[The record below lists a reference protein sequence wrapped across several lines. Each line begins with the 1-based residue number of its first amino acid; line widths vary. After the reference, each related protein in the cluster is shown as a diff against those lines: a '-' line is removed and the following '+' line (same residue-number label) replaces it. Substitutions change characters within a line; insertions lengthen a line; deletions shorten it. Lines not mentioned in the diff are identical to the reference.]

1 MDEGSKSRQP
11 QKKLHGVRHNSNS
24 QFEMESQAESSVETK
39 KAPELDKEM
48 VVGPIHDRIDGNRVK
63 GVGKRRADT
72 IEGQLDACLEEEK
85 VFRKKRWMTLIKK
98 LGSNGVMFE
107 PEHIQVGPEDGI
119 GLKIGHSSWDYIELA
134 HNGLYCMDGDFFDS
148 DGIVRRLV
156 RGEYDSSNADF

>member
-72 IEGQLDACLEEEK
+72 IEGQLDACLEEE
-85 VFRKKRWMTLIKK
+85 
-98 LGSNGVMFE
+98 
-107 PEHIQVGPEDGI
+107 
-119 GLKIGHSSWDYIELA
+119 
-134 HNGLYCMDGDFFDS
+134 
-148 DGIVRRLV
+148 
-156 RGEYDSSNADF
+156 